1 MIDAPS
7 LREQLVSV
15 PEEPGVY
22 LWKNTRGDVL
32 YVGKAKQL
40 RTRMRQYVT
49 GHDEREKIPLMMER
63 VATYEYIVTE
73 NETESLILEKNL
85 IQQFSPPYNVDF
97 RDDKSYPFIAL
108 TMSDPFPAIKFTRE
122 RHREGTRY
130 FGPYTDSR
138 AARDT
143 IDILRRIVPICSAQ
157 CVEWKK
163 LTAKGGA
170 PTGKP
175 CFDYH
180 VGRGPGPC
188 VGACTVDE
196 YAENVN
202 KVVRFLKGRYGDFT
216 EELRDQMLDA
226 AADLDF
232 ERAARFR
239 TRLET
244 LESLHQK
251 QHVVFGNRVDLD
263 IVGFFREETIAAVHV
278 FVVREGR
285 VLVGNEFVLDKGLDV
300 STDELIETFLVRY
313 YDTVTDL
320 PKEIVVPEGL
330 VAPEVVESW
339 LSSKRGS
346 NVKLTVPRRG
356 AKTEML
362 EMAERNARHTLMRFK
377 VRTRYDEERINSAL
391 LQLESSLALPGAPMR
406 IEAVDVSTL
415 HGSYSVAS
423 LVTFANGRPDTA
435 GYRRFRVRLETE
447 DADDFAMMEEV
458 LSRRFS
464 PERMEDE
471 RFGREP
477 DLLIVDGGKPQLNV
491 AVRVLESLGLERIP
505 VIGIAKRDEE
515 IHTTWSDVPILL
527 PDGSPSLYL
536 VKAIRDEAHRFA
548 ITYHR
553 QLRDRG
559 MTASVLDDIPG
570 VGPTRKKALLKAFR
584 GIRKLREATVDEI
597 AAVKG
602 IPLEVAREVRLVLDQ
617 MAGSED

>member
-202 KVVRFLKGRYGDFT
+202 KVVRFLKGRHGDFT